1 MSFKAAF
8 SVIEVLLNRPLFQ
21 CFDYKLEGLHSDDIV
36 GARVEVNI
44 AGSREI
50 GIVYKVKHDSILPFE
65 KLKNAL
71 LLDEKDIF
79 APDLHKM
86 LSFASNYYLYPLGQC
101 YVSALPKMLRD
112 GKEASYGEIPA
123 LAATKE
129 GLEADCK
136 NLKAKVQAQILSLL
150 KEGPVKRKELRERGF
165 SAQAENALIKKG
177 FAVKVNLA
185 LSLKANKNI
194 IAQNVLKEEPPVLNP
209 EQSVAVETIC
219 AAKGYQAFLLNGVTG
234 SGKTEVYLQVIASV
248 LKKGQSALVL
258 VPEIALTPQTFERFY
273 NRFNV
278 PVSSM
283 HSALSDRERLDAF
296 LDMQRGE
303 PSILIGT
310 RSALF
315 TPIPNL
321 GLIVIDEEHDG
332 SFKQTDGFRYHARSL
347 ALVRAKAAD
356 CKIILGSATPSLE
369 SVENALCGK
378 FTKLD
383 LTIRA
388 GGASLPQFKLIDL
401 KNEPLTPGI
410 RTGIGLELENRIG
423 EETAKGNQVLLF
435 LNRRGYS
442 HHLFCPHCGKI
453 FTCPNCD
460 NPLTVH
466 KGEGR
471 LKCHVCDN
479 VFALPVVCPDCGSR
493 EFMENGYGT
502 EQVEEFLKLRYP
514 DVGIERIDRDS
525 VNSKVELERRLER
538 IKEGKS
544 QIMLGTQMLAKGHDF
559 PDVTLVGILDID
571 SGLFSDDF
579 RALESTAQLLTQVS
593 GRAGRAQKQ
602 GEVIIQS
609 YHPENELLNRL
620 ITPNTAYFDIALDL
634 LLIRKNLSLPPFSY
648 QAFLLSNSED
658 RVKAFAYLQELNSC
672 LIKKAESYEGLS
684 LGPVISDKME
694 KRHNRYHF
702 HILVTALR
710 RDVLNAFLNE
720 TVKIEQD
727 NPPKNDVRFAIE
739 VDPLFLY

>member
-258 VPEIALTPQTFERFY
+258 VPSE
-273 NRFNV
+273 
-278 PVSSM
+278 
-283 HSALSDRERLDAF
+283 
-296 LDMQRGE
+296 GE
-303 PSILIGT
+303 
-310 RSALF
+310 
-315 TPIPNL
+315 
-321 GLIVIDEEHDG
+321 
-332 SFKQTDGFRYHARSL
+332 
-347 ALVRAKAAD
+347 
-356 CKIILGSATPSLE
+356 
-369 SVENALCGK
+369 
-378 FTKLD
+378 
-383 LTIRA
+383 
-388 GGASLPQFKLIDL
+388 
-401 KNEPLTPGI
+401 
-410 RTGIGLELENRIG
+410 
-423 EETAKGNQVLLF
+423 
-435 LNRRGYS
+435 
-442 HHLFCPHCGKI
+442 
-453 FTCPNCD
+453 
-460 NPLTVH
+460 
-466 KGEGR
+466 
-471 LKCHVCDN
+471 
-479 VFALPVVCPDCGSR
+479 
-493 EFMENGYGT
+493 
-502 EQVEEFLKLRYP
+502 
-514 DVGIERIDRDS
+514 
-525 VNSKVELERRLER
+525 
-538 IKEGKS
+538 
-544 QIMLGTQMLAKGHDF
+544 
-559 PDVTLVGILDID
+559 TL
-571 SGLFSDDF
+571 
-579 RALESTAQLLTQVS
+579 
-593 GRAGRAQKQ
+593 
-602 GEVIIQS
+602 
-609 YHPENELLNRL
+609 
-620 ITPNTAYFDIALDL
+620 
-634 LLIRKNLSLPPFSY
+634 
-648 QAFLLSNSED
+648 
-658 RVKAFAYLQELNSC
+658 
-672 LIKKAESYEGLS
+672 
-684 LGPVISDKME
+684 
-694 KRHNRYHF
+694 
-702 HILVTALR
+702 
-710 RDVLNAFLNE
+710 
-720 TVKIEQD
+720 
-727 NPPKNDVRFAIE
+727 
-739 VDPLFLY
+739 

>member
-1 MSFKAAF
+1 MESQAVF
-8 SVIEVLLNRPLFQ
+8 SVIEVVLNRPLFQ
-21 CFDYKLEGLHSDDIV
+21 CFDYKLEGSYADDIV

-50 GIVYKVKHDSILPFE
+50 GIIYKVKQDSFLPLA
-65 KLKNAL
+65 KLKSAR
-71 LLDEKDIF
+71 LLDKKDIF
-79 APDLHKM
+79 APDVHKM
-86 LSFASNYYLYPLGQC
+86 LSFASKYYLYPLGQC
-101 YVSALPKMLRD
+101 YVSALPKLLRD
-112 GKEASYGEIPA
+112 GKEAAYGEIPA

-129 GLEADCK
+129 GLEADVK
-136 NLKAKVQAQILSLL
+136 NIKAKVQAQILTLL
-150 KEGPVKRKELRERGF
+150 KEGPVRRKELRERGF

-185 LSLKANKNI
+185 LSLKATRSTA
-194 IAQNVLKEEPPVLNP
+194 AQSVLKEEPPVLNP

-234 SGKTEVYLQVIASV
+234 SGKTEVYLQVIAAV
-248 LKKGQSALVL
+248 LRKGQSALVL

-296 LDMQRGE
+296 LDMQRGG
-303 PSILIGT
+303 PAILIGT

-315 TPIPNL
+315 APIPNL

-347 ALVRAKAAD
+347 ALVRAKAAG

-410 RTGIGLELENRIG
+410 KTGIGLELENRIG
-423 EETAKGNQVLLF
+423 EETARGNQVLLF

-453 FTCPNCD
+453 FACPNCD

-466 KGEGR
+466 KNEGR

-479 VFALPVVCPDCGSR
+479 VFAMPVVCPDCGSR

-502 EQVEEFLKLRYP
+502 EQVEEFLRLRYP

-525 VNSKVELERRLER
+525 VNSKAELEKRLER

-544 QIMLGTQMLAKGHDF
+544 KIMLGTQMLAKGHDF

-620 ITPNTAYFDIALDL
+620 ITPNIAYFDIALDL
-634 LLIRKNLSLPPFSY
+634 LLIRKNLNLPPFSY

-672 LIKKAESYEGLS
+672 LQKKAGTYEGLS

-702 HILVTALR
+702 HILISAIR